1 MQQSP
6 DDATDQVAGDAGAD
20 RQLLARIAARD
31 ARAMEKLYLRY
42 YGRVGA
48 FLTRITRRA
57 ELVDEMINDTF
68 MVVWTQARE
77 FRGEVRVSTWIFG
90 IAYRRGLT
98 SVRHETRAHAHMRM
112 PTHRCDEVDGASE
125 RADQIEWL
133 AHALDQLPFKQRTAL
148 QLTYWLGLSCE
159 ETAAVMQC
167 PTNTVKTRM
176 LHARRKLRVL
186 LPAFGGSVATGGAT
200 LIPTPSAINSV
211 PSCSHLLP

>member
-1 MQQSP
+1 MSQSVCN
-6 DDATDQVAGDAGAD
+6 ATDQVVRDAEAD

-31 ARAMEKLYLRY
+31 ARAMKELYVRY
-42 YGRVGA
+42 CRRVGA
-48 FLTRITRRA
+48 FLTRITRRG

-68 MVVWTQARE
+68 MVVWTQAHA
-77 FRGEVRVSTWIFG
+77 FRDEAQVSTWIFG

-98 SVRHETRAHAHMRM
+98 SVRHETRAQAHKQM
-112 PTHRCDEVDGASE
+112 PTRHGDEVDDAPE

-133 AHALDQLPFKQRTAL
+133 VHALDQLPFEQRAAL

-176 LHARRKLRVL
+176 LYARRKLRVL
-186 LPAFGGSVATGGAT
+186 LPTLDGSVKTGGAT
-200 LIPTPSAINSV
+200 LMTPSAIS
-211 PSCSHLLP
+211 PDPTKT